1 MKPLDHMF
9 HDVDGCRMSRGL
21 GKGGQERLDDSK
33 NTHRREVFA
42 LFLGADNC
50 TSRGEVRSENE

>member
-1 MKPLDHMF
+1 MF

-33 NTHRREVFA
+33 NTHGREVFA